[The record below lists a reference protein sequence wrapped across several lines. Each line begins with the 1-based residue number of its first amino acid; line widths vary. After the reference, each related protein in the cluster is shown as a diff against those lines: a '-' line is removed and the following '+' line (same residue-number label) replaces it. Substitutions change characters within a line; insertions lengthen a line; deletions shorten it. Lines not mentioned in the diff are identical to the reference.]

1 MHGPALEQEALQT
14 AVQDSVQQLL
24 TENKLR
30 PAMQPSVDLAQG
42 YEPGKDAEV
51 TVELEVLPEIPAPQ
65 IEGLKLERLM
75 VEATEAEVD
84 AAVERI
90 ASQQKSF
97 DQAPETHAAATG
109 DLVVMDFVGKVD
121 GEPFEGG
128 TGEAMSVEIGSGRLI
143 PGFED
148 QLIGVKA
155 GDSKVLNVTFPED
168 YNVDYLKGKPATF
181 EVNVTE
187 VKTHKEAKDDD
198 ELAISPGLDGNDKHR
213 AQLERKN
220 K

>member
-1 MHGPALEQEALQT
+1 
-14 AVQDSVQQLL
+14 
-24 TENKLR
+24 
-30 PAMQPSVDLAQG
+30 
-42 YEPGKDAEV
+42 
-51 TVELEVLPEIPAPQ
+51 
-65 IEGLKLERLM
+65 M
-75 VEATEAEVD
+75 VGATEAEVD
-84 AAVERI
+84 GAVERI
-90 ASQQKSF
+90 ASKQKSF

-168 YNVDYLKGKPATF
+168 YNVDYLKGKPATRS
-181 EVNVTE
+181 EEHTS
-187 VKTHKEAKDDD
+187 
-198 ELAISPGLDGNDKHR
+198 ELKSLMRISYAVLRLKKK
-213 AQLERKN
+213 QQ
-220 K
+220 